1 MTARVIRTMQFDEQE
16 IHDDVAFLKNVGPGL
31 LVTLDAEQRLD
42 AEGNR
47 HSRSRWAVW
56 LEFVVQM
63 AP

>member
-1 MTARVIRTMQFDEQE
+1 MQFDEQE